1 MHIEAYLNFNGNCAE
16 AFKFYEKCF
25 GGKIEMMM
33 THKDAPPEMQ
43 MSPEWRDKIMHVRLN
58 VNGAILLGSDA
69 PANFY
74 KTPQGLTVSLG
85 IDKAAD
91 AQRIFRELS
100 DGGAVTMALQKTFW
114 AAHFGMVTD
123 RFGIPWMVNCTNE

>member
-1 MHIEAYLNFNGNCAE
+1 MQINPYLNFNGNCAE

-33 THKDAPPEMQ
+33 THKDAPPEAN
-43 MSPEWRDKIMHVRLN
+43 MSPDWGDKILHVRLN

-74 KTPQGLTVSLG
+74 HAPQGMTVSLMV
-85 IDKAAD
+85 DKPEE
-91 AQRIFRELS
+91 AQRIFKELAVN
-100 DGGAVTMALQKTFW
+100 GNVTMALQQTFW
-114 AAHFGMVTD
+114 AKQFGMVTD
-123 RFGIPWMVNCTNE
+123 RFSTPWMVNCPNI

>member
-25 GGKIEMMM
+25 GGKIEMTM
-33 THKDAPPEMQ
+33 THKDAPPGMQ

-100 DGGAVTMALQKTFW
+100 ESGTVIMALQKTFW

-123 RFGIPWMVNCTNE
+123 RFGIPWMVNCANE